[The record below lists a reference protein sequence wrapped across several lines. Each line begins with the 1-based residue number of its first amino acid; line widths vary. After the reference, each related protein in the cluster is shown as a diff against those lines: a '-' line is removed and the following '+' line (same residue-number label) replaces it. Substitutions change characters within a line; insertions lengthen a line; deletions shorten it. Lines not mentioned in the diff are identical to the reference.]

1 MKGQAAFE
9 FMIIVVFVLAFLT
22 PIWIYLSQ
30 IQTQTADQFA
40 LSYAKNAVTQI
51 AGKADLV
58 YSQRMDAR
66 VKLEI
71 YIPRGV
77 QEVNISGNEIN
88 MRVLSSSGVADV
100 FATSIAPMQG
110 TLPSEEGLYSVMIK
124 AEGSY
129 VNITLAS

>member
-9 FMIIVVFVLAFLT
+9 FMIIVVFVIAFLT

-30 IQTQTADQFA
+30 VQAQTGDQFA

-51 AGKADLV
+51 ANKADLV
-58 YSQRMDAR
+58 YSQRMDAK
-66 VKLEI
+66 VKIEI

-77 QEVNISGNEIN
+77 QEINISGNEIN

-100 FATSIAPMQG
+100 FATSIAQMQG
-110 TLPSEEGLYSVMIK
+110 SLPAEEGLYYVLIK
-124 AEGSY
+124 AEGDY
-129 VNITLAS
+129 VNITLA